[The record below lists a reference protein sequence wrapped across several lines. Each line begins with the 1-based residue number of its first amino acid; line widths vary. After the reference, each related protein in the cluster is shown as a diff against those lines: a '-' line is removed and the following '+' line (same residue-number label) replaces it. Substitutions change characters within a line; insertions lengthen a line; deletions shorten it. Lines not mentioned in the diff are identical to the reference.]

1 MVLGVVGGS
10 AWAVDRFVYASSIE
24 RTARAG
30 YNSLV
35 VALDF
40 KLNFREGLPAE
51 KLDALH
57 ERVAKRLHWVVTE
70 NAGLWIKFGQA
81 LGQQA
86 FLLPKPYREA
96 FANIFDVRPSLWRS
110 R

>member
-1 MVLGVVGGS
+1 MLGVVGGS

-57 ERVAKRLHWVVTE
+57 ERVAKVGLTRRSGAIR
-70 NAGLWIKFGQA
+70 AGSC
-81 LGQQA
+81 
-86 FLLPKPYREA
+86 PR
-96 FANIFDVRPSLWRS
+96 DPSQTL
-110 R
+110 